1 MSAGFRQCLLATQK
15 NLSGKIYY
23 PCPNLRPLK
32 SGFCILYSLKK
43 RAKDR

>member
-1 MSAGFRQCLLATQK
+1 MSVGFWQSFLTTLK